1 MMPLIA
7 CCPVFQVT
15 VKMLDKKMS
24 LFERRVV
31 RHPLMRLAS
40 SLQEQMVRKDSDRCQ
55 RGVGVCFSA
64 LSWAQGPTLHLQF
77 KTQM

>member
-1 MMPLIA
+1 
-7 CCPVFQVT
+7 
-15 VKMLDKKMS
+15 MS

-55 RGVGVCFSA
+55 RGVGV
-64 LSWAQGPTLHLQF
+64 LQCSVLGSRPNPPPSILNSDVMCLRRL
-77 KTQM
+77 KPCVRMCKP